1 MRDFTRGRFE
11 LTTNLYSPKRKRK
24 KWLRV
29 FFWAA
34 AIGFVALV
42 AWCASLY
49 YVITHYEGTVRDEVS
64 VSTSARADTGI
75 VLGATLWN
83 DKPSPGLQERLNL
96 ALRLYREGAFEHI
109 IVTGGLDDNGATV
122 TEAEGMKRYLLEQ
135 GVPESAIMAEPL
147 SRSTYENLVNSRKL
161 MEDQGWRTAIIV
173 THNYHGSRA
182 ADIAKKLDFAP
193 VQVAVTKSTVLKMSY
208 HNTRE
213 VLAYTKWLGTKLFL

>member
-1 MRDFTRGRFE
+1 M
-11 LTTNLYSPKRKRK
+11 TTNLYSPKRKRK